1 MRQAVRLSK
10 NLSIKNHE
18 IRIFVSSSM
27 KYIQG
32 QNRSQIELFSLTLDD
47 SIEADNEVRLID
59 AFVSQLKLDDL
70 GFNMQAGENGRPSYH
85 PGDLLRL
92 FIYGYLNRM
101 RSSRSLEKECK
112 RNIEVMWLLKQ
123 LKPDHNTIANFR
135 RDNPKAIKR
144 VFKETVRIAKYFN
157 LIGGQLLAGDGTK
170 LRAQNSKKNN
180 FNQKK
185 IDRHLQYIENK
196 LDEYNQALAKED
208 GDSERKKELQ
218 EEITKQEGRK
228 EKYHKLEA
236 ELKAT
241 GEKQIS
247 TSDPESRQLAIRN
260 IITEVVYNLQT
271 SVDAKHNLPVDY
283 LVTNENDRNAMGTM
297 VERTVDEIGHN
308 NFTSLYDKGYHTGTE
323 FAKVAKLGVDV
334 MVAIPA
340 IPKSSQAPDPAFNL
354 EHFKFD
360 AQKHT
365 YTCPMEQTLTTNGKW
380 HKASNS
386 SDFQLFRTPACKACE
401 ARAKC
406 TSAKYNGRI
415 IRHLAENTYVTAN
428 KARIEANPKLYKR
441 RQAIVEHPYGTIKR
455 QWGFDHIMTK
465 KSISRASADVGLIM
479 TAYNLRRLINIV
491 GIDLLISALS
501 LFNLLKQLKNAMK
514 STYMSLNLHLKQM
527 SVKLQFLSYSRNL
540 ILFLNK
546 SMAA

>member
-1 MRQAVRLSK
+1 VRLSK
-10 NLSIKNHE
+10 NLSFKNHK
-18 IRIFVSSSM
+18 IRYFVSSSM

-32 QNRSQIELFSLTLDD
+32 QNRTQIQLFTLTLDD
-47 SIEADNEVRLID
+47 AVEADNEVRLID
-59 AFVSQLKLDDL
+59 AFVSHLKLEEL
-70 GFNMQAGENGRPSYH
+70 GFDMQAGENGRPCYH

-92 FIYGYLNRM
+92 FIYGYLNRI

-112 RNIEVMWLLKQ
+112 RNIELMWLLKQ

-135 RDNPKAIKR
+135 RDNSKAIKR
-144 VFKETVRIAKYFN
+144 VFKETVQVAKYFN
-157 LIGGQLLAGDGTK
+157 LIGGQILAGDGTK

-196 LDEYNQALAKED
+196 LDEYSQALAKED
-208 GDSERKKELQ
+208 GDSSRKKELKD
-218 EEITKQEGRK
+218 EITKQEQRK

-236 ELKAT
+236 ELKET

-247 TSDPESRQLAIRN
+247 TSDPESRQMAIRN
-260 IITEVVYNLQT
+260 IITEVAYNLQT
-271 SVDAKHNLPVDY
+271 TVDAKHNLPVDY
-283 LVTNENDRNAMGTM
+283 LVTNENDSNAMGTM
-297 VERTVDEIGHN
+297 VERAVDEIGHN
-308 NFTSLYDKGYHTGTE
+308 NFTALYDKGYHTGSE
-323 FAKVAKLGVDV
+323 FAKAAKLGVDV

-340 IPKSSQAPDPAFNL
+340 IPKNSQAPDPTYNL

-360 AQKHT
+360 SQQYI
-365 YTCPMEQTLTTNGKW
+365 YTCPMGQILTTNGKW
-380 HKASNS
+380 HKANRGG
-386 SDFQLFRTPACKACE
+386 DFQLFRTPACKGCE

-406 TSAKYNGRI
+406 TSAKVNGRI
-415 IRHLAENTYVTAN
+415 IRHHAENIYVVAN

-465 KSISRASADVGLIM
+465 KSISRAAADVGLIM

-491 GIDLLISALS
+491 GVDSLIGLLS
-501 LFNLLKQLKNAMK
+501 LFKPFNKLKNAVGSAFK
-514 STYMSLNLHLKQM
+514 SLNKLLKKM
-527 SVKLQFLSYSRNL
+527 IVKRHSLLNSQNLSL
-540 ILFLNK
+540 ILTNNV
-546 SMAA
+546 AA

>member
-10 NLSIKNHE
+10 NLSTKNHE
-18 IRIFVSSSM
+18 ISFFVSSSM

-32 QNRSQIELFSLTLDD
+32 QNRSQIQLFTLTLDD
-47 SIEADNEVRLID
+47 AIEADNEVRLID
-59 AFVSQLKLDDL
+59 AFVSHLDLEEL
-70 GFNMQAGENGRPSYH
+70 GFDMQAGENGRPSYH

-92 FIYGYLNRM
+92 FIYGYLNRI

-112 RNIEVMWLLKQ
+112 RNIETMWLLKQ

-208 GDSERKKELQ
+208 GDASRKKELQ
-218 EEITKQEGRK
+218 AEIKKHEQRK
-228 EKYHKLEA
+228 EKYHKLEE
-236 ELKAT
+236 ELKET

-247 TSDPESRQLAIRN
+247 TSDPESRQMAIRN

-297 VERTVDEIGHN
+297 VKRSVDEIGHN

-340 IPKSSQAPDPAFNL
+340 IPKNSQAPDPAFNL

-365 YTCPMEQTLTTNGKW
+365 YTCPMGQSLTTNGKW

-415 IRHLAENTYVTAN
+415 IRHLAENTYVAAN
-428 KARIEANPKLYKR
+428 KERIEANPSLYKR

-455 QWGFDHIMTK
+455 QWGFDHIITK
-465 KSISRASADVGLIM
+465 KSISRASADVGFIM

-491 GIDLLISALS
+491 GIDLLIGVLS
-501 LFNLLKQLKNAMK
+501 LFNAFKKVKKAIK
-514 STYMSLNLHLKQM
+514 STYMGMNSYLEEMNVKTHSFFNSQNLK
-527 SVKLQFLSYSRNL
+527 
-540 ILFLNK
+540 LFLTNY
-546 SMAA
+546 AVA